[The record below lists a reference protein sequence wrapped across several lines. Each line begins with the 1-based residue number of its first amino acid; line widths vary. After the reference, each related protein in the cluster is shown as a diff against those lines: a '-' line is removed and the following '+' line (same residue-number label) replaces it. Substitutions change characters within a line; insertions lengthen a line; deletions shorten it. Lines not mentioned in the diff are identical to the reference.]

1 MKFVE
6 TDLKGAYII
15 DIDEISDARGFFA
28 RAWCQREFESYGLT
42 SKIAQT
48 NISFNHRKGTL
59 RGLHYQVVPH
69 EETKLVRCTKGSIFD
84 VMVDLRVESSTYGK
98 WLGVELNEDNHRM
111 LLVPEGFAH
120 GFQTLQDNTEV
131 FYQVSE
137 FFNPDAEL
145 GARYD
150 DAKFGITWPLEVS
163 VISEKDA
170 NWPFYNI

>member
-1 MKFVE
+1 MKFIE

-28 RAWCQREFESYGLT
+28 RAWCQREYENYGIT
-42 SKIAQT
+42 SKIVQS
-48 NISFNHRKGTL
+48 NIAFNHKKGTL
-59 RGLHYQVVPH
+59 RGLHYQVAPH

-84 VMVDLRVESSTYGK
+84 VMVDLRVESCTYGK
-98 WLGVELNEDNHRM
+98 WFGVELNEVNHRM

-120 GFQTLQDNTEV
+120 GYQTLQDNTEV

-145 GARYD
+145 GVRYD
-150 DAKFGITWPLEVS
+150 DAKFGISWPLEVS